1 MEKYLGNFAPQ
12 LYAVLRIVAGFMFAM
27 HGTQKLFGW
36 PGDGD
41 TAELASLMGVAGI
54 IELVGGIMIMIG
66 LFGSIA
72 AFICSGQ
79 MAVAYFMM
87 HAPQGWNPLV
97 NEGEKAVLYCFLFLY
112 IAARG
117 SGIWSVDATR
127 KSTTH
132 PGYRK

>member
-1 MEKYLGNFAPQ
+1 MEKYLGNFAPYF
-12 LYAVLRIVAGFMFAM
+12 YAILRIVAGFMFAM

-41 TAELASLMGVAGI
+41 TVELTSLMGVAGI
-54 IELVGGIMIMIG
+54 IELLGGLLIMIG

-79 MAVAYFMM
+79 MAVAYFMV
-87 HAPQGWNPLV
+87 HVPQHWNPLL

-112 IAARG
+112 IAAVG
-117 SGIWSVDATR
+117 SGIWSFDEGR
-127 KSTTH
+127 KQPKARPKYS
-132 PGYRK
+132 